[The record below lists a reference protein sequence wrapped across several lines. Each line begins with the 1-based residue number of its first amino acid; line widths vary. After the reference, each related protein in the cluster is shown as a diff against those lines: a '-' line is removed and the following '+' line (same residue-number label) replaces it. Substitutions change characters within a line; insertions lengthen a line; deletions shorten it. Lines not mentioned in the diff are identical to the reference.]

1 MQSII
6 KRVVLVV
13 ISVCFAAGLQAQ
25 ETYRLGAVNLVRV
38 LEKSPQYEAAGK
50 LIKKEFDPREKQ
62 IIEERNELKELEDQ
76 LKKDR
81 AIMSVVELKKLER
94 DLISKRRELKRK
106 QDEFREDLNF
116 RRNEEFS
123 KIQKQIVDAIRAV
136 ANEKKYD
143 VILSEGVIFA
153 SPKVDI
159 SALILEYLS
168 KGYEGGGEQ

>member
-76 LKKDR
+76 LKKTGR
-81 AIMSVVELKKLER
+81 S
-94 DLISKRRELKRK
+94 
-106 QDEFREDLNF
+106 
-116 RRNEEFS
+116 
-123 KIQKQIVDAIRAV
+123 
-136 ANEKKYD
+136 
-143 VILSEGVIFA
+143 
-153 SPKVDI
+153 
-159 SALILEYLS
+159 
-168 KGYEGGGEQ
+168 